1 MCFQLQ
7 RTRPVLKHYNHI
19 PRVNTAQCVYSGDV
33 VISLFFDVEPVTPIT
48 SLNNTSE
55 RLACPRR

>member
-1 MCFQLQ
+1 MCFQ
-7 RTRPVLKHYNHI
+7 RARPVLKHYNHI
-19 PRVNTAQCVYSGDV
+19 PHVNTVQCVYSGDV
-33 VISLFFDVEPVTPIT
+33 ISLFLDVEPVTPIT